1 MTRRIRFCSC
11 IAAFLVLLAGASAQT
26 IHTVAGGGPDH
37 IAATSASLPQ
47 PFGGAVDAS
56 GNLYFT
62 NNDALFKVDTTGLL
76 TRLAGTHGVYGYAGD
91 GGPAAK
97 ALFQSP
103 WGVAL
108 DAAGNLYI
116 ADSNNHRIRAVNM
129 QANSITLLGVLI
141 APGDIATVAGNGA
154 GGSGAT
160 RE

>member
-11 IAAFLVLLAGASAQT
+11 AAAFLVLLASAGAQT

-37 IAATSASLPQ
+37 IAATSASLV
-47 PFGGAVDAS
+47 PFGAAVDGS
-56 GNLYFT
+56 GNIYFT
-62 NNDALFKVDTTGLL
+62 SNQALFKVDTAGFL

-129 QANSITLLGVLI
+129 QASSISLLGVLI
-141 APGDIATVAGNGA
+141 APGSIATVAGTGA